1 MGWTAS
7 AALGWALA
15 AQCGGWSPG
24 KSGPLRA
31 GSDAGCWLRPWLE
44 PDPGM
49 WLSRGPGLPH
59 HSGWAP
65 EVAF

>member
-1 MGWTAS
+1 MGWMVS

-15 AQCGGWSPG
+15 AQGGGWSHG

-31 GSDAGCWLRPWLE
+31 SSEPWLE

-59 HSGWAP
+59 NSGWAP